1 MSFIRSISGIR
12 ATIGNGLD
20 ISELSKYIIAFAN
33 LYGENG
39 IVFGNDGRSSG
50 KWLSKMVESVLD
62 SMNVKYINLGIAPTP
77 NIMLIAEKFAFSGGI
92 SITASH
98 NPIEW
103 NGLKFINGNGVF
115 LNQEENNKLWGL
127 VENKSYKL
135 INEDVQQFDIT
146 DYFTSDHFNS
156 NKSNSNDFNSIDYH
170 INEILNLELIKSN
183 IEEIRNYFSKNKF
196 KVVVDA
202 VNSSGSLI
210 VPKLLNKLGIEVIS
224 LFCNQELDF
233 PHTPEPLTQNLTE
246 LIETVKTENADLGIA
261 IDPDGD
267 RLVVIDKNGVAIGE
281 ENTIVLSIYSLLE
294 SLKSLNKLTGNETIV
309 VNSSTTSMVEKVSD
323 LYNLSVF
330 RSAVGEINVVELMKS
345 KKSIIGG
352 EGSGG
357 VILPALHYSR
367 DAMVGIALILNL
379 IYIKQKTLVQII
391 DDIGSSVMLKDK
403 MQFTGSLDTIIDKIK
418 TEFSDSEVIV
428 FDGVKIFTGKYEWVQ
443 LRKSNTEPIIRIIAE
458 SDNESRALQLI
469 EKVKGLI

>member
-12 ATIGNGLD
+12 ATIGSGLD
-20 ISELSKYIIAFAN
+20 ISELSRYIIAFAN

-50 KWLSKMVESVLD
+50 KWLSKMVESVLE

-77 NIMLIAEKFAFSGGI
+77 NIMLIAEKFQFTGGI

-115 LNQEENNKLWGL
+115 LNQEENHKLWEL
-127 VENKSYKL
+127 VENKSYNL
-135 INEDVQQFDIT
+135 INEASYNTNNFENPQN
-146 DYFTSDHFNS
+146 YF
-156 NKSNSNDFNSIDYH
+156 SNSLNSIDYH
-170 INEILNLELIKSN
+170 INEILNLDLIKSN
-183 IEEIRNYFSKNKF
+183 IEEIRNYFINNKF
-196 KVVVDA
+196 KVIVDA
-202 VNSSGSLI
+202 VNASGSLI
-210 VPKLLNKLGIEVIS
+210 VPKLLNKFGIEVVC

-246 LIETVKTENADLGIA
+246 LIETVKIENADLGLA

-294 SLKSLNKLTGNETIV
+294 SLKSFNKLTGNETIV

-323 LYNLSVF
+323 LYNLNVF

-345 KKSIIGG
+345 KHSIIGG

-391 DDIGSSVMLKDK
+391 DGIGSSVMLKDK

-418 TEFSDSEVIV
+418 TEFSDSKVIV

-458 SDNESRALQLI
+458 SDNESSALNLI
-469 EKVKGLI
+469 EKVKSMI